1 MSEYSVYNLIA
12 RRESGSSMQ
21 YKYLERS
28 EYMLPL
34 AFLII
39 FVNYLLQE
47 IKQKII
53 IELMHDNK
61 QIR

>member
-1 MSEYSVYNLIA
+1 
-12 RRESGSSMQ
+12 MQ